1 VKYVVIEVRKREQ
14 ENPRNL
20 LRRFSR
26 RIQQSGIL
34 IRARKA
40 RFREREKTK
49 RERRD
54 SALRRVRISREKEKL
69 RKMGLLE
76 EEPKWKRR
84 KY

>member
-1 VKYVVIEVRKREQ
+1 MVIEVKKKEGETTRS
-14 ENPRNL
+14 L

-40 RFREREKTK
+40 RFREKERTK
-49 RERRD
+49 REKRA
-54 SALRRVRISREKEKL
+54 SALRRKQIIQEKEKL

-76 EEPKWKRR
+76 EETRWGRR
-84 KY
+84 

>member
-1 VKYVVIEVRKREQ
+1 MVIEVKKRER
-14 ENPRNL
+14 ETARSL
-20 LRRFSR
+20 LRRFTR

-49 RERRD
+49 RERRN
-54 SALRRVRISREKEKL
+54 SALRRVRIGKKKEKL

-84 KY
+84 R

>member
-1 VKYVVIEVRKREQ
+1 MAIEVRKKTGETTRS
-14 ENPRNL
+14 L

-40 RFREREKTK
+40 RFHEKERTK
-49 RERRD
+49 RERRE
-54 SALRRVRISREKEKL
+54 SALRRVKIGREKEKL

-76 EEPKWKRR
+76 EEPRWRR
-84 KY
+84 RR